1 MKDSP
6 IAGSSDDLISSD
18 DAGLFAYINTLRA
31 SVRAKVL
38 AEQQRG
44 LSLSEIVVEVREM
57 VRVAKEDARH
67 PLPFPS
73 RALRAISRQAVAWCV
88 EAYQPVFVTI
98 GADLSASPSQREQG
112 SLPTVLGPAEGAA
125 GRFPALSPTYRG
137 IP

>member
-1 MKDSP
+1 MKESP
-6 IAGSSDDLISSD
+6 IAGSSDDLISRD
-18 DAGLFAYINTLRA
+18 DQALFAFVDALRA
-31 SVRAKVL
+31 SVRAKVA

-57 VRVAKEDARH
+57 VRLAQEDADH

-73 RALRAISRQAVAWCV
+73 RALRAISRQAIAWCV
-88 EAYQPVFVTI
+88 EAYQPILTAAA
-98 GADLSASPSQREQG
+98 ADLSVLPNYRDRE
-112 SLPTVLGPAEGAA
+112 SLLPVLAPAEAAA